1 MASLKEIQEFIKNIS
16 KTDLYK
22 IKIKTDDIEMSIQ
35 LKPDVATE
43 APVIIER
50 PQQQSIVKEVQQPV
64 QNVVDEQAATQT
76 QKAETKND
84 TSNLLKIKAPIVGT
98 FYRKPAPDKP
108 AFVEVGQKIKK
119 GDTVCIIEAMKLFNE
134 IDSDFDG
141 EIVEILVRDST
152 PVEFDQPLF
161 LVKPL

>member
-76 QKAETKND
+76 QTVETTND

-141 EIVEILVRDST
+141 EIVEILVSDST

>member
-22 IKIKTDDIEMSIQ
+22 IKIKTDDIELTIQ
-35 LKPDVATE
+35 SKPDIAAE
-43 APVIIER
+43 AIQIPKQANIIQEVHQ
-50 PQQQSIVKEVQQPV
+50 PAQTVEQTDGNSQQEPKL
-64 QNVVDEQAATQT
+64 T
-76 QKAETKND
+76 ND
-84 TSNLLKIKAPIVGT
+84 KGNLVEIKAPIVGT

-108 AFVEVGQKIKK
+108 PFVEVGQKIKK

-134 IDSDFDG
+134 IDSDIDG
-141 EIVEILVRDST
+141 EIAEILVDDAT